1 MASTKFST
9 SFTVSASICSPSEST
24 LALYVGSFHS
34 KHASSQLNS
43 ACVLQS
49 FNAMI
54 THLYTLNYTPLVM
67 FPAHIPE
74 NLGQVI
80 PGHLLDFEA
89 VEYVLAG
96 QFCLQQINKKKQFL
110 LQSRRNIYTLGH
122 HDTSLYLLFRSPLI
136 GVIILK
142 VRESRPHMRLLQDHQ
157 CFGVPIFRFRI
168 THRSQK
174 CHTVR
179 LIVADSVFGV
189 DEPPEPCLKSV
200 ERAQIHNT
208 VGENCTYCIL
218 FRLLA
223 IYHEVPHFNITFV
236 PPLAQNL

>member
-1 MASTKFST
+1 MYSIDLNIHTALLCHLCGHKYVDEQVNQPRHRHVPT
-9 SFTVSASICSPSEST
+9 TVQKRVFERFILGLNPVVC
-24 LALYVGSFHS
+24 VVV
-34 KHASSQLNS
+34 QLPPHTER
-43 ACVLQS
+43 LDP
-49 FNAMI
+49 
-54 THLYTLNYTPLVM
+54 HL
-67 FPAHIPE
+67 
-74 NLGQVI
+74 
-80 PGHLLDFEA
+80 
-89 VEYVLAG
+89 
-96 QFCLQQINKKKQFL
+96 QINKKKQFL

-136 GVIILK
+136 GVIIPK

-157 CFGVPIFRFRI
+157 RFGVPIFRFRV
-168 THRSQK
+168 THHSQK

-179 LIVADSVFGV
+179 LIVADSIFGV
-189 DEPPEPCLKSV
+189 DEPPEPRLKSV
-200 ERAQIHNT
+200 ECAQIHNT